1 MHSSRL
7 SPCCQSDRVQGPP
20 SSPCQI
26 PGQSGQHGP
35 AVQPPVLKEVPSRWP
50 GVCSGW
56 GTVLGS
62 RPVTRTAARLQGQS
76 WARPDAI
83 GSSCLLQHLPVPTEP
98 TSQVQTRE
106 SDCFLNPRMRAWK
119 EGCGVKRTGTA
130 SVCLWTPSMRQ
141 AKMVSSLRFLVRM
154 VPGLCWAS
162 GWFASSGG
170 QDDTG
175 LSRIAC
181 FSS

>member
-20 SSPCQI
+20 SSPRQI

-119 EGCGVKRTGTA
+119 EGCGVKRTGT
-130 SVCLWTPSMRQ
+130 CFR
-141 AKMVSSLRFLVRM
+141 VSLD
-154 VPGLCWAS
+154 PTN
-162 GWFASSGG
+162 ASSK
-170 QDDTG
+170 DG
-175 LSRIAC
+175 LFPALLGEDGAWLVLGIWVVC
-181 FSS
+181 

>member
-76 WARPDAI
+76 WARPDVI

-119 EGCGVKRTGTA
+119 EGCGVKRTGTRF
-130 SVCLWTPSMRQ
+130 SV
-141 AKMVSSLRFLVRM
+141 SLN
-154 VPGLCWAS
+154 PIS
-162 GWFASSGG
+162 ASSK
-170 QDDTG
+170 DG
-175 LSRIAC
+175 LFPALLGEDGAWLVLGIWVVC
-181 FSS
+181 